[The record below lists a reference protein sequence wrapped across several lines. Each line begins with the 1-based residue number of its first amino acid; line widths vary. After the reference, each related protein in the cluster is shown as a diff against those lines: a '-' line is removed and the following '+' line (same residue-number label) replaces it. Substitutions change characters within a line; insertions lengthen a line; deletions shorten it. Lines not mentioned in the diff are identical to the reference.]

1 MSSYALWQHSF
12 AESEEEMHFM
22 DDVKKAIIAGLDI
35 LSQQDLRM
43 IFIVVN
49 TFCQAHG
56 KGIAVSNGKVIIT
69 K

>member
-1 MSSYALWQHSF
+1 
-12 AESEEEMHFM
+12 M